1 MNELKEFSI
10 AIARVVLGMV
20 ILLGGL
26 IAVDLVIYLSVF
38 GGTTGEKIA
47 AAYDSG
53 YNNGYAQ
60 IYEVTYQQARD
71 QTYDKGYAKG
81 YQIGLGAGSKE
92 ATATRVELRNPT
104 ISQLREF
111 LAGDKTDFNSY
122 TKGEYVSFNFAA
134 DLNNNAEAN
143 GIRAAYVR
151 IHSREWEHAIVAFE
165 TTDKGLIFIE
175 PQSDREVELIIGKP
189 YPWEWAGAIRTSND
203 NDLIVEIQFIW

>member
-1 MNELKEFSI
+1 MNGLKEFSI
-10 AIARVVLGMV
+10 AIARVVLGMI

-47 AAYDSG
+47 TAYDSG

-60 IYEVTYQQARD
+60 IYEVTYQEAHGE
-71 QTYDKGYAKG
+71 TY
-81 YQIGLGAGSKE
+81 
-92 ATATRVELRNPT
+92 ELHNPT
-104 ISQLREF
+104 YSELSEF
-111 LAGDKTDFNSY
+111 LADDKTDFNSY
-122 TKGEYVSFNFAA
+122 IKGEYVSFNFSA

-151 IHSREWEHAIVAFE
+151 IGSKEWRHALVAFE

-175 PQSDREVELIIGKP
+175 PQSDREVKLIIGKP
-189 YPWEWAGAIRTSND
+189 YPWQWAGAITTSND
-203 NDLIVEIQFIW
+203 NDVVVEIQLIW

>member
-1 MNELKEFSI
+1 MNSKEFSL
-10 AIARVVLGMV
+10 AIARVVLAMV
-20 ILLGGL
+20 ILLGGFTAL
-26 IAVDLVIYLSVF
+26 DLAIYLSVF

-60 IYEVTYQQARD
+60 IYGVTYQEAHGE
-71 QTYDKGYAKG
+71 TYDKGYDKG
-81 YQIGLGAGSKE
+81 YEIGLGTGSKE
-92 ATATRVELRNPT
+92 VTATRVELHNPT
-104 ISQLREF
+104 YGELSEF
-111 LAGDKTDFNSY
+111 LAGDMTDSNLY
-122 TKGEYVSFNFAA
+122 IKDEYVSFNFSA

-151 IHSREWEHAIVAFE
+151 IGSREWGHTIVAFE

-189 YPWEWAGAIRTSND
+189 YPWEWDGAIRTSND
-203 NDLIVEIQFIW
+203 SDVVVEIQLLW